1 MQTMLPGVSKRLWG
15 CQRNRSFFSSTFVLL
30 FLFERIGPAEQA
42 YERPWGEPL
51 KKPGSGSRHGT

>member
-1 MQTMLPGVSKRLWG
+1 S
-15 CQRNRSFFSSTFVLL
+15 

-51 KKPGSGSRHGT
+51 KKPGSGSRHGN